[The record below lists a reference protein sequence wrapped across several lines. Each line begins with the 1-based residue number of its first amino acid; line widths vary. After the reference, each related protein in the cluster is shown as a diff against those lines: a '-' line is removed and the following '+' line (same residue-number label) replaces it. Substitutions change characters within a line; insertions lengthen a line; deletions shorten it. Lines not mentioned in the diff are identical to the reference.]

1 MGLMDRVREQAAQ
14 LAQKTQ
20 EAAQEGRV
28 MLDQAQA
35 RRRADA
41 MFRDLGAAVYAER
54 TGRGGPDGAAKI
66 DRLVKALSR
75 QEAEQG
81 LGDSSSSPSGQDSSD
96 PPPSGQKGGD
106 PPASGQKGSD
116 PPPSGQ
122 KGSDPPPSGQK
133 GSDPPPSGQKGSDPP
148 PSAKQSSS
156 PPPSG
161 QKGSDPPPSAKQSS
175 PAAVRPGLSGPDVP
189 FSRNWATRW
198 GWPARSD
205 WLTRRDWPPR
215 RDRPARPCR

>member
-1 MGLMDRVREQAAQ
+1 MGLMDRVRDQAAQ

-20 EAAQEGRV
+20 VAAQEGRV

-81 LGDSSSSPSGQDSSD
+81 LGDSSSAPSGQDSGDPPTAGRESSDPPPTGRESSDPPTAGRESSDPPTAGQESGD
-96 PPPSGQKGGD
+96 PPPSGRE
-106 PPASGQKGSD
+106 SSD
-116 PPPSGQ
+116 PPPTSM
-122 KGSDPPPSGQK
+122 P
-133 GSDPPPSGQKGSDPP
+133 
-148 PSAKQSSS
+148 
-156 PPPSG
+156 
-161 QKGSDPPPSAKQSS
+161 
-175 PAAVRPGLSGPDVP
+175 
-189 FSRNWATRW
+189 
-198 GWPARSD
+198 
-205 WLTRRDWPPR
+205 
-215 RDRPARPCR
+215 

>member
-81 LGDSSSSPSGQDSSD
+81 LGDSSSPPSGQD
-96 PPPSGQKGGD
+96 
-106 PPASGQKGSD
+106 GSD

-133 GSDPPPSGQKGSDPP
+133 GSEPPPSGQRR
-148 PSAKQSSS
+148 Q
-156 PPPSG
+156 
-161 QKGSDPPPSAKQSS
+161 
-175 PAAVRPGLSGPDVP
+175 
-189 FSRNWATRW
+189 
-198 GWPARSD
+198 
-205 WLTRRDWPPR
+205 LTRR
-215 RDRPARPCR
+215 RPARGAVTRRRPPNRAAARRRPAWPERPGCPVQPELGDALGLAGALGLG

>member
-81 LGDSSSSPSGQDSSD
+81 LGDSSGQPSSTEDGDPPSAKESSD
-96 PPPSGQKGGD
+96 PGPSGKKDG
-106 PPASGQKGSD
+106 
-116 PPPSGQ
+116 
-122 KGSDPPPSGQK
+122 
-133 GSDPPPSGQKGSDPP
+133 DPP
-148 PSAKQSSS
+148 PSAK
-156 PPPSG
+156 
-161 QKGSDPPPSAKQSS
+161 KGS
-175 PAAVRPGLSGPDVP
+175 GPQTTSMP
-189 FSRNWATRW
+189 
-198 GWPARSD
+198 
-205 WLTRRDWPPR
+205 
-215 RDRPARPCR
+215 

>member
-81 LGDSSSSPSGQDSSD
+81 LGDSSGPPSGQDSSD
-96 PPPSGQKGGD
+96 PPPSGQKSTD
-106 PPASGQKGSD
+106 PPTTSM
-116 PPPSGQ
+116 P
-122 KGSDPPPSGQK
+122 
-133 GSDPPPSGQKGSDPP
+133 
-148 PSAKQSSS
+148 
-156 PPPSG
+156 
-161 QKGSDPPPSAKQSS
+161 
-175 PAAVRPGLSGPDVP
+175 
-189 FSRNWATRW
+189 
-198 GWPARSD
+198 
-205 WLTRRDWPPR
+205 
-215 RDRPARPCR
+215 

>member
-1 MGLMDRVREQAAQ
+1 MGLMDRVRDQAAQ

-20 EAAQEGRV
+20 VAAQEGRV

-81 LGDSSSSPSGQDSSD
+81 LGDSSSAPSGQDTGDPPPSGQESSDPPPTGQESSD
-96 PPPSGQKGGD
+96 PPPSGQE
-106 PPASGQKGSD
+106 SSD
-116 PPPSGQ
+116 PPPSGRES
-122 KGSDPPPSGQK
+122 SDPPTTSMP
-133 GSDPPPSGQKGSDPP
+133 
-148 PSAKQSSS
+148 
-156 PPPSG
+156 
-161 QKGSDPPPSAKQSS
+161 
-175 PAAVRPGLSGPDVP
+175 
-189 FSRNWATRW
+189 
-198 GWPARSD
+198 
-205 WLTRRDWPPR
+205 
-215 RDRPARPCR
+215 

>member
-81 LGDSSSSPSGQDSSD
+81 LGDSSSPPSGTEDSD
-96 PPPSGQKGGD
+96 PPPSGKEGSGG
-106 PPASGQKGSD
+106 G
-116 PPPSGQ
+116 PSG
-122 KGSDPPPSGQK
+122 KEGSGGGPSGK
-133 GSDPPPSGQKGSDPP
+133 DGG
-148 PSAKQSSS
+148 
-156 PPPSG
+156 
-161 QKGSDPPPSAKQSS
+161 
-175 PAAVRPGLSGPDVP
+175 GPQTTTMP
-189 FSRNWATRW
+189 
-198 GWPARSD
+198 
-205 WLTRRDWPPR
+205 
-215 RDRPARPCR
+215 

>member
-1 MGLMDRVREQAAQ
+1 MGLMDRVRDQAAQ

-81 LGDSSSSPSGQDSSD
+81 LGDSSSQPSGKEDSG
-96 PPPSGQKGGD
+96 PPPSSKED
-106 PPASGQKGSD
+106 SD
-116 PPPSGQ
+116 PGPSDKQG
-122 KGSDPPPSGQK
+122 G
-133 GSDPPPSGQKGSDPP
+133 DPP
-148 PSAKQSSS
+148 PSAK
-156 PPPSG
+156 
-161 QKGSDPPPSAKQSS
+161 KGS
-175 PAAVRPGLSGPDVP
+175 GPQTTSMP
-189 FSRNWATRW
+189 
-198 GWPARSD
+198 
-205 WLTRRDWPPR
+205 
-215 RDRPARPCR
+215 

>member
-1 MGLMDRVREQAAQ
+1 MAGRDGLSTAGAGPRLGGRFQSTEDTMGLMDRVRDQAAQ

-81 LGDSSSSPSGQDSSD
+81 LGDSSSQPSGKEDSG
-96 PPPSGQKGGD
+96 PPPSAKED
-106 PPASGQKGSD
+106 SD
-116 PPPSGQ
+116 PGASAKQG
-122 KGSDPPPSGQK
+122 G
-133 GSDPPPSGQKGSDPP
+133 DPP
-148 PSAKQSSS
+148 PSAK
-156 PPPSG
+156 
-161 QKGSDPPPSAKQSS
+161 KG
-175 PAAVRPGLSGPDVP
+175 GGPQTTSMP
-189 FSRNWATRW
+189 
-198 GWPARSD
+198 
-205 WLTRRDWPPR
+205 
-215 RDRPARPCR
+215 

>member
-1 MGLMDRVREQAAQ
+1 MGLMDRVRDQAAQ

-81 LGDSSSSPSGQDSSD
+81 LGDSSSPPSGQDSSD
-96 PPPSGQKGGD
+96 PPPSGQKASD
-106 PPASGQKGSD
+106 RPRSGQKASD
-116 PPPSGQ
+116 RPPSGQ
-122 KGSDPPPSGQK
+122 KGSDRPPSGQK
-133 GSDPPPSGQKGSDPP
+133 GSDRPPSGQNGSDPP
-148 PSAKQSSS
+148 PSATQS
-156 PPPSG
+156 
-161 QKGSDPPPSAKQSS
+161 
-175 PAAVRPGLSGPDVP
+175 
-189 FSRNWATRW
+189 
-198 GWPARSD
+198 
-205 WLTRRDWPPR
+205 
-215 RDRPARPCR
+215 

>member
-54 TGRGGPDGAAKI
+54 TGRGGPDGTAKI

-81 LGDSSSSPSGQDSSD
+81 LGDSSSPPSGTEDSD
-96 PPPSGQKGGD
+96 PPPSGTEGSGG
-106 PPASGQKGSD
+106 G
-116 PPPSGQ
+116 PSG
-122 KGSDPPPSGQK
+122 KEGSGGGPSGK
-133 GSDPPPSGQKGSDPP
+133 DGG
-148 PSAKQSSS
+148 
-156 PPPSG
+156 
-161 QKGSDPPPSAKQSS
+161 
-175 PAAVRPGLSGPDVP
+175 GPQTTTMP
-189 FSRNWATRW
+189 
-198 GWPARSD
+198 
-205 WLTRRDWPPR
+205 
-215 RDRPARPCR
+215 

>member
-1 MGLMDRVREQAAQ
+1 MDRVREQAAQ

-81 LGDSSSSPSGQDSSD
+81 LGDSSGQPSAKEDG
-96 PPPSGQKGGD
+96 
-106 PPASGQKGSD
+106 
-116 PPPSGQ
+116 
-122 KGSDPPPSGQK
+122 
-133 GSDPPPSGQKGSDPP
+133 DPP
-148 PSAKQSSS
+148 PSAKE
-156 PPPSG
+156 
-161 QKGSDPPPSAKQSS
+161 GSDPGPSAKEGSD
-175 PAAVRPGLSGPDVP
+175 PGPSAKEGSGPQTTSMP
-189 FSRNWATRW
+189 
-198 GWPARSD
+198 
-205 WLTRRDWPPR
+205 
-215 RDRPARPCR
+215 

>member
-1 MGLMDRVREQAAQ
+1 
-14 LAQKTQ
+14 
-20 EAAQEGRV
+20 

-81 LGDSSSSPSGQDSSD
+81 LGDSGSTPSGQDSSD
-96 PPPSGQKGGD
+96 PPPSGEKSSD
-106 PPASGQKGSD
+106 PPPSGEKSSD

-122 KGSDPPPSGQK
+122 KGSDPPPSGEK
-133 GSDPPPSGQKGSDPP
+133 SADPPTTTMP
-148 PSAKQSSS
+148 
-156 PPPSG
+156 
-161 QKGSDPPPSAKQSS
+161 
-175 PAAVRPGLSGPDVP
+175 
-189 FSRNWATRW
+189 
-198 GWPARSD
+198 
-205 WLTRRDWPPR
+205 
-215 RDRPARPCR
+215 

>member
-1 MGLMDRVREQAAQ
+1 MGLMDRVRDQAAQ

-81 LGDSSSSPSGQDSSD
+81 LGDSNSPPSGKDDGD
-96 PPPSGQKGGD
+96 PPPAGKKDGD
-106 PPASGQKGSD
+106 PPPAGQENG
-116 PPPSGQ
+116 
-122 KGSDPPPSGQK
+122 
-133 GSDPPPSGQKGSDPP
+133 DPP
-148 PSAKQSSS
+148 PSAKKD
-156 PPPSG
+156 G
-161 QKGSDPPPSAKQSS
+161 DPPPSAKK
-175 PAAVRPGLSGPDVP
+175 GSGPQTTSMP
-189 FSRNWATRW
+189 
-198 GWPARSD
+198 
-205 WLTRRDWPPR
+205 
-215 RDRPARPCR
+215 

>member
-81 LGDSSSSPSGQDSSD
+81 LGDSSSPPSGQDSSD
-96 PPPSGQKGGD
+96 PPP
-106 PPASGQKGSD
+106 PGQKGSD
-116 PPPSGQ
+116 RPPSGQ
-122 KGSDPPPSGQK
+122 KGSDRPPSGQK
-133 GSDPPPSGQKGSDPP
+133 GSDRPPSGQKGSDRPPSGQKGSDPP
-148 PSAKQSSS
+148 PSAKPGSSS
-156 PPPSG
+156 PP
-161 QKGSDPPPSAKQSS
+161 
-175 PAAVRPGLSGPDVP
+175 SGP
-189 FSRNWATRW
+189 A
-198 GWPARSD
+198 
-205 WLTRRDWPPR
+205 
-215 RDRPARPCR
+215 

>member
-81 LGDSSSSPSGQDSSD
+81 LGDSNSSPSGKED
-96 PPPSGQKGGD
+96 G
-106 PPASGQKGSD
+106 
-116 PPPSGQ
+116 
-122 KGSDPPPSGQK
+122 
-133 GSDPPPSGQKGSDPP
+133 DPP
-148 PSAKQSSS
+148 PSAKED
-156 PPPSG
+156 G
-161 QKGSDPPPSAKQSS
+161 DPPPSAKKDGDPPPS
-175 PAAVRPGLSGPDVP
+175 AKKRSGPQTTSMP
-189 FSRNWATRW
+189 
-198 GWPARSD
+198 
-205 WLTRRDWPPR
+205 
-215 RDRPARPCR
+215 

>member
-20 EAAQEGRV
+20 EGAQQGRV

-81 LGDSSSSPSGQDSSD
+81 LGDSSSSPAGNE
-96 PPPSGQKGGD
+96 
-106 PPASGQKGSD
+106 GSD
-116 PPPSGQ
+116 PPPPR
-122 KGSDPPPSGQK
+122 KED
-133 GSDPPPSGQKGSDPP
+133 SDPP
-148 PSAKQSSS
+148 PSAKKD
-156 PPPSG
+156 G
-161 QKGSDPPPSAKQSS
+161 DPPPSAKEDGDPPPS
-175 PAAVRPGLSGPDVP
+175 AKKGSGPQTTSMP
-189 FSRNWATRW
+189 
-198 GWPARSD
+198 
-205 WLTRRDWPPR
+205 
-215 RDRPARPCR
+215 

>member
-1 MGLMDRVREQAAQ
+1 MGLMDRVRDQAAQ

-81 LGDSSSSPSGQDSSD
+81 LGDSSSQPSGKEDT
-96 PPPSGQKGGD
+96 G
-106 PPASGQKGSD
+106 
-116 PPPSGQ
+116 
-122 KGSDPPPSGQK
+122 
-133 GSDPPPSGQKGSDPP
+133 PP
-148 PSAKQSSS
+148 PSAKED
-156 PPPSG
+156 
-161 QKGSDPPPSAKQSS
+161 SDPGPSAKQGGDPP
-175 PAAVRPGLSGPDVP
+175 PAKKGSGPQTTSMP
-189 FSRNWATRW
+189 
-198 GWPARSD
+198 
-205 WLTRRDWPPR
+205 
-215 RDRPARPCR
+215 

>member
-1 MGLMDRVREQAAQ
+1 
-14 LAQKTQ
+14 
-20 EAAQEGRV
+20 

-81 LGDSSSSPSGQDSSD
+81 LGDSSSAPSGQDGGDPPTGPESGD
-96 PPPSGQKGGD
+96 PPPSGQK
-106 PPASGQKGSD
+106 SGD

-122 KGSDPPPSGQK
+122 KSGDPPTTSMP
-133 GSDPPPSGQKGSDPP
+133 
-148 PSAKQSSS
+148 
-156 PPPSG
+156 
-161 QKGSDPPPSAKQSS
+161 
-175 PAAVRPGLSGPDVP
+175 
-189 FSRNWATRW
+189 
-198 GWPARSD
+198 
-205 WLTRRDWPPR
+205 
-215 RDRPARPCR
+215 

>member
-54 TGRGGPDGAAKI
+54 TGRGGTDGAAKI

-81 LGDSSSSPSGQDSSD
+81 LGDSGSTPSGEGSGD
-96 PPPSGQKGGD
+96 PAPSGEG
-106 PPASGQKGSD
+106 SG
-116 PPPSGQ
+116 
-122 KGSDPPPSGQK
+122 
-133 GSDPPPSGQKGSDPP
+133 DPP
-148 PSAKQSSS
+148 PSA
-156 PPPSG
+156 
-161 QKGSDPPPSAKQSS
+161 QKSADPPTTSMP
-175 PAAVRPGLSGPDVP
+175 
-189 FSRNWATRW
+189 
-198 GWPARSD
+198 
-205 WLTRRDWPPR
+205 
-215 RDRPARPCR
+215 

>member
-81 LGDSSSSPSGQDSSD
+81 LGDSSSQPSGKEDSG
-96 PPPSGQKGGD
+96 PPPSAKED
-106 PPASGQKGSD
+106 SD
-116 PPPSGQ
+116 PGPSAKQG
-122 KGSDPPPSGQK
+122 G
-133 GSDPPPSGQKGSDPP
+133 DPP
-148 PSAKQSSS
+148 PSAK
-156 PPPSG
+156 
-161 QKGSDPPPSAKQSS
+161 KGS
-175 PAAVRPGLSGPDVP
+175 GPRTTSMP
-189 FSRNWATRW
+189 
-198 GWPARSD
+198 
-205 WLTRRDWPPR
+205 
-215 RDRPARPCR
+215 

>member
-1 MGLMDRVREQAAQ
+1 MGLMDRVRDQAAQ

-54 TGRGGPDGAAKI
+54 TGRGGADGAAKI

-81 LGDSSSSPSGQDSSD
+81 LGDSSSPPSGKEDGD
-96 PPPSGQKGGD
+96 PPPSGKKDG
-106 PPASGQKGSD
+106 
-116 PPPSGQ
+116 
-122 KGSDPPPSGQK
+122 
-133 GSDPPPSGQKGSDPP
+133 DPP
-148 PSAKQSSS
+148 PSAKGDGD
-156 PPPSG
+156 PPSSG
-161 QKGSDPPPSAKQSS
+161 KKDGDPPPSAKK
-175 PAAVRPGLSGPDVP
+175 GSGPQTTSMP
-189 FSRNWATRW
+189 
-198 GWPARSD
+198 
-205 WLTRRDWPPR
+205 
-215 RDRPARPCR
+215 